1 MGKTVEMER
10 MVQSVTLARLDHLGE
25 MEKMAKMAMLDLLDG
40 TASQVRQVYKGQKA
54 PAVPQD
60 LFAKVERSPGKTP
73 ISPPLIQTTRIDTE
87 RRNRSIRKRSRHTTN
102 RVQIAIQITLD
113 TKSRIASH
121 LRIILARN
129 RNTKDIRAPT
139 TTKGLRNGRNMA
151 APTLTLTHPP
161 LPRRRTVTA
170 RKSFHTASIST
181 TVRRTR
187 KITRVQER
195 EGNLE
200 GITHE
205 DFH

>member
-1 MGKTVEMER
+1 M
-10 MVQSVTLARLDHLGE
+10 DHL
-25 MEKMAKMAMLDLLDG
+25 EKMAKMAMLDLLDLLDG
-40 TASQVRQVYKGQKA
+40 TGSQVRQVYKGQKVLV
-54 PAVPQD
+54 VPQD
-60 LFAKVERSPGKTP
+60 LFAKVERNPGKTP

-87 RRNRSIRKRSRHTTN
+87 RRNRSIGKRSRHTMN

-113 TKSRIASH
+113 TKNRTASH
-121 LRIILARN
+121 LRTILARN

-139 TTKGLRNGRNMA
+139 MTKGLRNGRNMA
-151 APTLTLTHPP
+151 APTLTPTHPP
-161 LPRRRTVTA
+161 LPRRRTVTT
-170 RKSFHTASIST
+170 RKIFHTASIST

-205 DFH
+205 DIR